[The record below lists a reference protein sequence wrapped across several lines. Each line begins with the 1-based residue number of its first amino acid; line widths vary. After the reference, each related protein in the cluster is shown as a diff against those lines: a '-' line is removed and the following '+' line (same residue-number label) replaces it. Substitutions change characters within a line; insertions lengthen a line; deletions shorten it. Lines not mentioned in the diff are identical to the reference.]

1 MRLNGEGMI
10 FPLTDTICLDMYFFK
25 LAVSFSKNEIGAFP
39 IIGEGQ
45 LFSREHLKRGY
56 SKPTVRFSTIATL
69 SNTP

>member
-39 IIGEGQ
+39 IIGEG
-45 LFSREHLKRGY
+45 
-56 SKPTVRFSTIATL
+56 
-69 SNTP
+69 